1 MKPHFRIVA
10 IALLAFTGAC
20 GKQAPQVSQE
30 IAIPGVDAAGERSV
44 LEVPAADYP
53 QVVLT
58 TDAGEVIIELYEDKA
73 PLTVRNFMT
82 YVETGHYDNTVFHRV
97 IGNLLVQGGTYTPD
111 YRLKPDRGFIRS
123 EANNGLRNLRGT
135 VTAARRANDPD
146 SAGAQFFINVVDNP
160 QFDFASMADARSRG
174 YTVFGRVVEG
184 MEIIDGMRS
193 VKVGP
198 RSGIGDATPAK
209 PIIIRQIRAA
219 EAP

>member
-1 MKPHFRIVA
+1 MKPHLRIVA

-58 TDAGEVIIELYEDKA
+58 TDAGEVVIELYEDKA

-135 VTAARRANDPD
+135 VSAARRANDPD

-160 QFDFASMADARSRG
+160 QFDFASMAYARSRG

-198 RSGIGDATPAK
+198 RSGICDATPAK

>member
-1 MKPHFRIVA
+1 MKLHFRIVA

-20 GKQAPQVSQE
+20 EKQAPQASQE
-30 IAIPGVDAAGERSV
+30 IAISGVDAAGERSV

-53 QVVLT
+53 RVVLT
-58 TDAGEVIIELYEDKA
+58 TDAGEVVIELYEDKA
-73 PLTVRNFMT
+73 PQTVRNFMA
-82 YVETGHYDNTVFHRV
+82 YVEAGHYDNTVFHRV

-135 VTAARRANDPD
+135 VTAARRANEPN
-146 SAGAQFFINVVDNP
+146 SAGSQFFINVVDNP
-160 QFDFASMADARSRG
+160 QFDFVSAADARSRG

-184 MEIIDGMRS
+184 MDVIDGLRG
-193 VKVGP
+193 VKVAP
-198 RSGIGDATPAK
+198 RAGIGDATPVK

-219 EAP
+219 EVP

>member
-1 MKPHFRIVA
+1 MKLHFRIVA

-30 IAIPGVDAAGERSV
+30 IAIPGVDAAGERSA

-53 QVVLT
+53 RAVLK
-58 TDAGEVIIELYEDKA
+58 TDAGEVVIELYEDKA

-82 YVETGHYDNTVFHRV
+82 YVEAGHYDNTVFHRV
-97 IGNLLVQGGTYTPD
+97 IGNLLVQGGTYTHD
-111 YRLKPDRGFIRS
+111 YRLKPGRGFIRS

-135 VTAARRANDPD
+135 VSAARRANDPD

-198 RSGIGDATPAK
+198 RSGIGDAAPAK